1 MLSKFKQLFE
11 SNTLVNNHV
20 EAEHLAKLAATAL
33 LIELSRADNSV
44 AQKETDAILEIAK
57 KTFGLANTDIDTW
70 FLDASKKADQAISTY
85 EFTEL
90 INQYFN
96 QQQKFNLILNM
107 WQVAFADGHID
118 RYEDHLIRKVSDLIF
133 VSHSDFIRAKHQVG
147 VAM

>member
-11 SNTLVNNHV
+11 SNTLANNPV

-44 AQKETDAILEIAK
+44 AQKENDAILEIAQ
-57 KTFGLANTDIDTW
+57 KTFGLASTEIDTW